1 MDTQI
6 KSHSMQTRYM
16 SIPAKGQA
24 RRMLRNPL
32 FMGRTFNEIW
42 KYRQSRGKLNP
53 NKHSTTIKLNHYGF
67 RILILDIWFKC
78 NPYISA
84 TLSHRSLTC

>member
-16 SIPAKGQA
+16 LIPAKGQA

-32 FMGRTFNEIW
+32 FKGRTFNEIW

-53 NKHSTTIKLNHYGF
+53 NKHSIFGLSV
-67 RILILDIWFKC
+67 ILISLQ
-78 NPYISA
+78 PYVID
-84 TLSHRSLTC
+84 L